1 MISIRLKT
9 QASTRK
15 KPNIECPENN
25 TTREK
30 KQYYVHRLSIKMKKN
45 YQSPLVI
52 ELKAEACGLLAGS
65 NVVTNVGG
73 NSGFVYG
80 GGGNGPAHAPSI
92 DNIDPEEDEEEE
104 ETQTAKLS
112 INLDIEHLQDK

>member
-1 MISIRLKT
+1 
-9 QASTRK
+9 
-15 KPNIECPENN
+15 
-25 TTREK
+25 
-30 KQYYVHRLSIKMKKN
+30 MKKN

-80 GGGNGPAHAPSI
+80 GGGSGPAHAPSI
-92 DNIDPEEDEEEE
+92 DNIDPEEEE
-104 ETQTAKLS
+104 ETQTAKLN
-112 INLDIEHLQDK
+112 INLDIEHLLDK